1 MTEGAVQQ
9 ELNRSGSRQSGVARL
24 AGLAGLIVAV
34 ALVSLLMFGG
44 GSSYQVKAVFENGGQ
59 LVKGNQVRVGGRPV
73 GTIDGIEL
81 NERAQAE
88 VEMTIEED
96 LAPLHQ
102 GTTATIRA
110 SSLSGIANRYVSLD
124 PGPNDAPEIEEGGVL
139 AADVASAPVDVDQLF
154 DTFDEKTRAGL
165 QQFIQGQA
173 TWYSGRSAEARR
185 SLRYFSPALSAT
197 SRLTRELV
205 VDDEIFERFVTDT
218 SKVVRTLAERRGDLS
233 SLVSNANT
241 TAAAIG
247 DESAAL
253 SATLGLLPDTMR
265 KANTTFV
272 NLRAALDDVDLL
284 VAESKPATRDL
295 APFFSR
301 LRPLVEDARPTIR
314 DLRTLIR
321 TAGPNNDLIELTSKL
336 PPLESLTSKVF
347 PRAIRTFDRSQ
358 DFIDT
363 ARQYTPDLV
372 ATLTK
377 LGQVTSFYDAN
388 GHYARVQPLFS
399 PFEYDESNGELHR
412 TPDGSRIDLFE
423 RGQSERCPGSATQ
436 APPDGSAPFEV
447 EDCDPDA
454 VPPGG

>member
-1 MTEGAVQQ
+1 VNQ
-9 ELNRSGSRQSGVARL
+9 EQNSGSRRSGVARFAAL
-24 AGLAGLIVAV
+24 AGIVGAAV
-34 ALVSLLMFGG
+34 LVALLMFGG
-44 GSSYQVKAVFENGGQ
+44 DSTYRVKAVFENGGQ

-73 GTIDGIEL
+73 GIIESIEL
-81 NERAQAE
+81 NDRALAE
-88 VEMTIEED
+88 VELTVEGD

-124 PGPNDAPEIEEGGVL
+124 PGPNDAPEIAEGGVL
-139 AADVASAPVDVDQLF
+139 LADATSAPVDVDQLF
-154 DTFDEKTRAGL
+154 NTFDEKTRVGL
-165 QQFIQGQA
+165 QLFIQGQA
-173 TWYSGRSAEARR
+173 TQYDGRSAEAKR
-185 SLRYFSPALSAT
+185 SLQYLSPALSAT

-205 VDDEIFERFVTDT
+205 VDDEVFERFVTDT
-218 SKVVRTLAERRGDLS
+218 SKVVGAIAERRGDLS

-241 TAAAIG
+241 AAAAIG

-253 SATLGLLPDTMR
+253 SDTLGLLPGTLR

-295 APFFSR
+295 APFFGR

-336 PPLESLTSKVF
+336 PRLQSLTSEVF

-358 DFIDT
+358 EFVDT
-363 ARQYTPDLV
+363 LRQYTPDLV
-372 ATLTK
+372 GTVTK

-388 GHYARVQPLFS
+388 GHYARVQPVFS
-399 PFEYDESNGELHR
+399 PFEYDESSGELRR
-412 TPDGSRIDLFE
+412 TADGARIDAFE
-423 RGQSERCPGSATQ
+423 QGQSERCPGSAVQ
-436 APPDGSAPFEV
+436 APPDGSAPFVV

>member
-1 MTEGAVQQ
+1 M
-9 ELNRSGSRQSGVARL
+9 ARL

-73 GTIDGIEL
+73 GTIDSIEL
-81 NERAQAE
+81 NDSAQAE
-88 VEMTIEED
+88 VETTVEED

-139 AADVASAPVDVDQLF
+139 QPDATTAPVDVDQLF
-154 DTFDEKTRAGL
+154 DTFDEKTQAGL
-165 QQFIQGQA
+165 RLFIQGQA
-173 TWYSGRSAEARR
+173 TWYNGRSPEAKR
-185 SLRYFSPALSAT
+185 SLQYFSPALSAT

-205 VDDEIFERFVTDT
+205 VDDEIFDRFVTDT
-218 SKVVRTLAERRGDLS
+218 SKVVGAIAERRGDLS

-241 TAAAIG
+241 ATAAIG

-253 SATLGLLPDTMR
+253 SDTLGLLPGTLR

-295 APFFSR
+295 DLFFSR

-321 TAGPNNDLIELTSKL
+321 TAGENNDLIELTSKL
-336 PPLESLTSKVF
+336 PRLESLTSEVF

-358 DFIDT
+358 DFVDT

-399 PFEYDESNGELHR
+399 PFEYDASSGELKR
-412 TPDGSRIDLFE
+412 IPDGSRIDRFE
-423 RGQSERCPGSATQ
+423 RGQSERCPGSAIQ
-436 APPDGSAPFEV
+436 PPPDGSAPFEV